1 MKISTDDQRAIGLIM
16 VWIGILCFLIG
27 LAGHLKENYH
37 FRGEISATGFTL
49 AAVLAG
55 IGVILILSSL
65 RKKRG

>member
-16 VWIGILCFLIG
+16 VSVGFLCFLIG

-37 FRGEISATGFTL
+37 SRAEIASTGFT
-49 AAVLAG
+49 AAAILAG
-55 IGVILILSSL
+55 IGIILFLVSL